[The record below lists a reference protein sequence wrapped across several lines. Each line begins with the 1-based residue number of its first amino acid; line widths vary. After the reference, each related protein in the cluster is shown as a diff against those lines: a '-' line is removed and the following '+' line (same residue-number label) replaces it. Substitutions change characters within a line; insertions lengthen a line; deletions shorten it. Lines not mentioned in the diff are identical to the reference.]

1 MSGVSTARLERKLRA
16 LYLRWVRSLPGSTD
30 PAASLQQFL
39 RQARGIIMRYGGV
52 VAFGGTRAGFPEPVA
67 MPLDASWAH
76 VVDALK
82 EAVLRGGWA
91 VGAHAREIARRLR
104 DAGIDQAYHK
114 LERFARTETVRA
126 HWQRQWA
133 DAEGLDD
140 IVMVWGAERGSRT
153 CPWCLAKDGLVVKDK
168 TVRDHPNGRCTL
180 VPTLKDK
187 VPLRGK
193 GPNPQFLRRSW
204 SGELPD
210 DPAVQQALRGGL
222 NRSIVANKHVQQSLG
237 YMVGQ
242 GWSSA
247 GAGRHLLR
255 QLGGVVLSRDDWSLL
270 LRCLE
275 AYAQQ
280 LWEGLRPG
288 SAPRVLW
295 RGGEPNETGLSSWTG
310 DPRVAELYAVRHKG
324 AMYRMQ
330 VPKGVHTYTG
340 FNPQQDEYLVLG
352 MPGKLRRS
360 GVVGGR
366 PLNTGVMDGF
376 TVLTPEP

>member
-16 LYLRWVRSLPGSTD
+16 LYLRWVRSLLGSAD
-30 PAASLQQFL
+30 PAASLQGFL
-39 RQARGIIMRYGGV
+39 KQAWGTILRYGGV
-52 VAFGGTRAGFPEPVA
+52 TAFGGTAAGFPEPTD
-67 MPLDASWAH
+67 MPLDAVWGH
-76 VVDALK
+76 VVDAFT

-91 VGAHAREIARRLR
+91 VGVHSREIARRLR

-133 DAEGLDD
+133 DADGLDD
-140 IVMVWGAERGSRT
+140 IVMVWGAERGPRT
-153 CPWCLAKDGLVVKDK
+153 CPWCLAKDGLVVQDK
-168 TVRDHPNGRCTL
+168 TIRDHPNGRCTL
-180 VPTLKDK
+180 IPTLKDR
-187 VPLRGK
+187 VPLRGR

-210 DPAVQQALRGGL
+210 DPAVRQALRGGL
-222 NRSIVANKHVQQSLG
+222 DRAIVANKHVQQALG

-275 AYAQQ
+275 SYAQQ
-280 LWEGLRPG
+280 LWEGLKPG
-288 SAPRVLW
+288 RAPRVLW
-295 RGGEPNETGLSSWTG
+295 RGGPPNETGLSSWTS

-324 AMYRMQ
+324 PVYRMH
-330 VPKGVHTYTG
+330 VPRGLHTYG
-340 FNPQQDEYLVLG
+340 GHNPGQSEYLVLG
-352 MPGKLRRS
+352 MPGKLKNS
-360 GVVGGR
+360 GSVGGR
-366 PLNTGVMDGF
+366 PLNTGVMNGV

>member
-1 MSGVSTARLERKLRA
+1 MSGVSTARLERELRA
-16 LYLRWVRSLPGSTD
+16 LYLRWVRSLPGSAD
-30 PAASLQQFL
+30 PAASLHGFL
-39 RQARGIIMRYGGV
+39 KQAWGTILRYGGV
-52 VAFGGTRAGFPEPVA
+52 TAFGGTSAGFPEPTD
-67 MPLDASWAH
+67 MPLDAVWGH
-76 VVDALK
+76 VVDAFK

-91 VGAHAREIARRLR
+91 VGMHSKEIARRLR

-140 IVMVWGAERGSRT
+140 IVMVWGAERGPRT
-153 CPWCLAKDGLVVKDK
+153 CPWCLAKDGLVVQDK
-168 TVRDHPNGRCTL
+168 TIRDHPNGRCTL
-180 VPTLKDK
+180 VPILRDK
-187 VPLRGK
+187 VPLRGR
-193 GPNPQFLRRSW
+193 GPNPRFLRRSW

-210 DPAVQQALRGGL
+210 DPDVRQALRGGL
-222 NRSIVANKHVQQSLG
+222 DRALVASAAAQQALG

-242 GWSSA
+242 GWTSA

-280 LWEGLRPG
+280 LWEGLKPG
-288 SAPRVLW
+288 KAPRVLW
-295 RGGEPNETGLSSWTG
+295 RGGPPNETGLSSWTS
-310 DPRVAELYAVRHKG
+310 DSRVAELYAVRHKG
-324 AMYRMQ
+324 SVYRMQ
-330 VPKGVHTYTG
+330 VPKGLHTYMG
-340 FNPQQDEYLVLG
+340 FNPSQSEYLVLG
-352 MPGKLRRS
+352 MPGSVKHS

-366 PLNTGVMDGF
+366 PLNTGVMNGV